1 MAPARAHST
10 GFEPR
15 QPDLIDNLWCS
26 TQKSR
31 QKRVRPNP
39 CVIDKET
46 GVDGKKAIYPVPELA
61 SVGTSILHTPE
72 ACQPLSHSG
81 WPLNEPA

>member
-1 MAPARAHST
+1 M
-10 GFEPR
+10 
-15 QPDLIDNLWCS
+15 
-26 TQKSR
+26 
-31 QKRVRPNP
+31 RPNP

-46 GVDGKKAIYPVPELA
+46 GVDGKKAIHPVPELA